1 MSMKPSNTTSELSPR
16 VLVVEDE
23 PRMRDVLT
31 RAVSEMGIPVQ
42 CARSAEEALKTLSR
56 QGATILLLDLNLPGL
71 SGLEF
76 LEQARAQ
83 HPYLQAIVLT
93 GFGSL
98 EAAKSAIRLD
108 VVDFLTK
115 PFVLDDL
122 DAALSRAQ
130 HRLRTLSLQRTDP
143 HASGL
148 MSGEDDD
155 TESPPPTLEEIER
168 EHIHAALSRH
178 NGNRAAVAREL
189 GISERTLYYR
199 LGRYQLRRQPFTS
212 GRTGSDVRQQRKT

>member
-1 MSMKPSNTTSELSPR
+1 MSRREAEQNRELLPH
-16 VLVVEDE
+16 VLVIEDE
-23 PRMRDVLT
+23 PRMREMLC
-31 RAVSEMGIPVQ
+31 RAVSEMGIPVLS
-42 CARSAEEALKTLSR
+42 ARSAEEAMRLPNRSSV
-56 QGATILLLDLNLPGL
+56 TILLLDLNLPGL
-71 SGLEF
+71 PGLEF

-83 HPYLQAIVLT
+83 RPDLQAIVLT

-98 EAAKSAIRLD
+98 EAAKAAIHLD

-130 HRLRTLSLQRTDP
+130 HRLRILSLQRAGEHGSDLLSRDEPSDDP
-143 HASGL
+143 A
-148 MSGEDDD
+148 
-155 TESPPPTLEEIER
+155 PTLEEVER
-168 EHIHAALSRH
+168 QHILAALSRH

-199 LGRYQLRRQPFTS
+199 LGRYQLR
-212 GRTGSDVRQQRKT
+212 DA

>member
-31 RAVSEMGIPVQ
+31 RAVSEMGIPVL
-42 CARSAEEALKTLSR
+42 CARSAEEASKTLSR

-83 HPYLQAIVLT
+83 HPDLQAIVLT

-148 MSGEDDD
+148 MSGEEDDA
-155 TESPPPTLEEIER
+155 EGPLPTLEEIER
-168 EHIHAALSRH
+168 EHILAALSRH

-199 LGRYQLRRQPFTS
+199 LGRYHLRGEV
-212 GRTGSDVRQQRKT
+212 GRRA